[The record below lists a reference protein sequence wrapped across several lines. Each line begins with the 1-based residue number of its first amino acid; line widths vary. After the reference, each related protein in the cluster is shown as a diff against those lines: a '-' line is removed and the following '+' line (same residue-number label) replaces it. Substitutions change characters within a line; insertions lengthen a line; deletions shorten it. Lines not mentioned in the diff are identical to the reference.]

1 MGRGGITGQAGSFIL
16 KVPAWA
22 TREHKETSIRKE
34 YDLRQVLGFLGTTLN
49 RKVLRVQKNERGR

>member
-22 TREHKETSIRKE
+22 TREHYRP
-34 YDLRQVLGFLGTTLN
+34 LGATKKPILGRDMIKDKCWASLEP
-49 RKVLRVQKNERGR
+49 L